1 MILKNNKTI
10 DEEKEK
16 GLLSEQEAKIL
27 IVDDEKDTTP
37 WQPVKARRM

>member
-16 GLLSEQEAKIL
+16 GLLSEQDL
-27 IVDDEKDTTP
+27 PEKAG
-37 WQPVKARRM
+37 V